1 MNFRVSFWN
10 IKKSYEEREGNNE
23 FGTVEGAAEKEEK
36 GKSLLLFVLISL
48 VAANEIKLGTFV
60 GGVIEEIILDFC
72 SENKVWEFKIYPIY
86 FRNESDIFNLLNIIF
101 VKDKLSIEKH
111 LETLIKLKFTISHS
125 IIFLPEIVLIFIF
138 IKYLVSIIFSKWR
151 TK

>member
-72 SENKVWEFKIYPIY
+72 SENKKEGELILVFVY
-86 FRNESDIFNLLNIIF
+86 FFG
-101 VKDKLSIEKH
+101 
-111 LETLIKLKFTISHS
+111 
-125 IIFLPEIVLIFIF
+125 
-138 IKYLVSIIFSKWR
+138 
-151 TK
+151 

>member
-36 GKSLLLFVLISL
+36 GKSLLLFALISL
-48 VAANEIKLGTFV
+48 VAANEIKLGIFV

-72 SENKVWEFKIYPIY
+72 SENKEGELILVFVY
-86 FRNESDIFNLLNIIF
+86 FFWMS
-101 VKDKLSIEKH
+101 
-111 LETLIKLKFTISHS
+111 
-125 IIFLPEIVLIFIF
+125 FIG
-138 IKYLVSIIFSKWR
+138 
-151 TK
+151 